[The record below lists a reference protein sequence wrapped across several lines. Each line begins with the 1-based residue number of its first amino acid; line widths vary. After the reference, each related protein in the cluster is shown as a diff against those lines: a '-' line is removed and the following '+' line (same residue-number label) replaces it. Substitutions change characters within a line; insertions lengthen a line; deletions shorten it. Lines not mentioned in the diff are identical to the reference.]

1 MLWRAAGRLGNVA
14 VNLFGPVNHLGD
26 VARDHGL
33 YWRPEAETGCA
44 GDMPA
49 ATVNAFAKVVFEL
62 TGGNGE
68 SFHVGRKFQNEIV
81 HHSLIDSVTESKVER
96 ISALRDGA

>member
-1 MLWRAAGRLGNVA
+1 MAI
-14 VNLFGPVNHLGD
+14 NLFGPVNHLGD
-26 VARDHGL
+26 VARDHVL
-33 YWRPEAETGCA
+33 YWWPEAETGFA

-68 SFHVGRKFQNEIV
+68 SFHVGRKFQTEIV

-96 ISALRDGA
+96 ISALGDGA